1 MATKQNKPRQTR
13 STVAQISWSEISLPI
28 AIVDMSSQNEL
39 ESLWLQAPEGK
50 LCGREQA
57 KAWALREV
65 WKSEGKGDYGMLT
78 FIASKLMKN
87 KDGKPSPNEQPTK
100 GSVKEFFEKIDA
112 DANWFPGKQSDTRR
126 GPKRVLSGVKITA
139 IVSACKKMRKE
150 EDEATYNE
158 VVARCPLATM
168 NPETGEPVDKKL
180 VYRVFRENCHDEGAD
195 DNWDHLTLMAQTA
208 LDEPAMARR
217 FLFAQHM
224 KSLRHTAGWF
234 YNHVVWVDLC
244 SSVLPRTQ
252 RMSIKLKKARK
263 GKKGWGS
270 PSQRHK
276 SKNKR
281 LPPNAAKVNSSDTIR
296 VWFVPILTRG
306 KLHIEPLSANF
317 PGETEDGAAEMV
329 ARVRAALNIRFQGS
343 TPPKLLFSDRGNGFY
358 ESNSGAITT
367 GYRNALRTHG
377 LKAFFGDDASVQP
390 GQLQDYL
397 LHETTMAWMR
407 DRLKKT
413 CPKKSWEETVEAY
426 HSRLKQC
433 AAYCNDKYNI
443 ESLCNEVPW
452 RTEELLKRE
461 GDRIPR

>member
-1 MATKQNKPRQTR
+1 MAQ
-13 STVAQISWSEISLPI
+13 VSWNEISLPI

-112 DANWFPGKQSDTRR
+112 DASWFPGKQSDTRR

-195 DNWDHLTLMAQTA
+195 DKWDH
-208 LDEPAMARR
+208 
-217 FLFAQHM
+217 
-224 KSLRHTAGWF
+224 
-234 YNHVVWVDLC
+234 
-244 SSVLPRTQ
+244 
-252 RMSIKLKKARK
+252 
-263 GKKGWGS
+263 
-270 PSQRHK
+270 
-276 SKNKR
+276 
-281 LPPNAAKVNSSDTIR
+281 
-296 VWFVPILTRG
+296 
-306 KLHIEPLSANF
+306 
-317 PGETEDGAAEMV
+317 
-329 ARVRAALNIRFQGS
+329 
-343 TPPKLLFSDRGNGFY
+343 
-358 ESNSGAITT
+358 
-367 GYRNALRTHG
+367 
-377 LKAFFGDDASVQP
+377 
-390 GQLQDYL
+390 
-397 LHETTMAWMR
+397 
-407 DRLKKT
+407 
-413 CPKKSWEETVEAY
+413 
-426 HSRLKQC
+426 
-433 AAYCNDKYNI
+433 
-443 ESLCNEVPW
+443 
-452 RTEELLKRE
+452 
-461 GDRIPR
+461 